1 MRKRMRDIE
10 VEQRRV
16 DQSEADRDNRDRK
29 IHMSIAVLIIDMQ
42 NRSRMTKKHPQR
54 DEEIDEEMDEEVD
67 EEIEEKMVKNR
78 WKKRQKKK

>member
-1 MRKRMRDIE
+1 MRVRKRVRDIE

-29 IHMSIAVLIIDMQ
+29 IHMYIAVLIIDIQ

-54 DEEIDEEMDEEVD
+54 DEY
-67 EEIEEKMVKNR
+67 R
-78 WKKRQKKK
+78 LRYR